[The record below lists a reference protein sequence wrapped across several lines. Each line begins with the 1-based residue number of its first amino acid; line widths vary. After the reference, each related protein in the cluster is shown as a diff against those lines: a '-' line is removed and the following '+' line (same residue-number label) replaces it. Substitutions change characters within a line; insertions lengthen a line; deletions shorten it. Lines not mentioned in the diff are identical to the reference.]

1 MKKVI
6 IINLSI
12 IFLIIMA
19 TETTLRIFLD
29 ITPQGI
35 SKGIIDENSSEPRFN
50 YKKINK
56 GKVFG
61 QKVYT
66 DEDGFRISKDHNNR
80 VNQNNRNIY
89 FVGGSVTFGSGVK
102 QSETFSGLLNRQLG
116 EFNIYNASVTG
127 SNLKNNI
134 DIIKKK
140 IDKKNLEMIY
150 INFSLDDIQ
159 NNNNFV
165 KEIEKKKT
173 TTNSFM
179 NLIKKNYFIKK
190 INIFI
195 RSKSVTYVWVK
206 GVIFNSEKNYYLHAL
221 NTFKNK
227 SNLISLKI
235 LMKEINKYNKELN
248 DKIKFLIIPYSYQIT
263 DSNCQKEDYA
273 ERIIEKS
280 LKENNLKYFKIKNFF
295 CGNNQKNKIFFN
307 QDPSHLSKYGHNE
320 VAKYLKSKIK

>member
-127 SNLKNNI
+127 SNLNPIHKKDRPREVKHATCSADKARKLLNYKTTVGLKDGI
-134 DIIKKK
+134 TKTYEYIKQRGTKPFEYY
-140 IDKKNLEMIY
+140 INLE
-150 INFSLDDIQ
+150 
-159 NNNNFV
+159 
-165 KEIEKKKT
+165 IENELT
-173 TTNSFM
+173 PE
-179 NLIKKNYFIKK
+179 
-190 INIFI
+190 
-195 RSKSVTYVWVK
+195 VWTK
-206 GVIFNSEKNYYLHAL
+206 
-221 NTFKNK
+221 
-227 SNLISLKI
+227 
-235 LMKEINKYNKELN
+235 KEL
-248 DKIKFLIIPYSYQIT
+248 
-263 DSNCQKEDYA
+263 
-273 ERIIEKS
+273 
-280 LKENNLKYFKIKNFF
+280 
-295 CGNNQKNKIFFN
+295 
-307 QDPSHLSKYGHNE
+307 
-320 VAKYLKSKIK
+320 